1 MLTTTC
7 WQRVSSIFD
16 SFEYFVQNKIWLATD
31 KKNHVFSFLKK
42 SKSESKDMCKYF
54 SFVLIFLFYFIIFL
68 CFVCHSWNIMLLTA
82 SCHSTLNQKT
92 WEKNWIF
99 SSKFTGKH
107 AGEFHISYVKEILL
121 SSGKEDINTIILPV
135 IVKNI
140 FLSFL
145 SFFFK
150 KGDELP

>member
-54 SFVLIFLFYFIIFL
+54 SFVLIFLFYLIIFL
-68 CFVCHSWNIMLLTA
+68 SFVCHSWNIMLLTA

-92 WEKNWIF
+92 WKKKTEFFPQNSQENIPENFIF
-99 SSKFTGKH
+99 HMSRKFFWALGK
-107 AGEFHISYVKEILL
+107 KIL
-121 SSGKEDINTIILPV
+121 T
-135 IVKNI
+135 
-140 FLSFL
+140 
-145 SFFFK
+145 
-150 KGDELP
+150 